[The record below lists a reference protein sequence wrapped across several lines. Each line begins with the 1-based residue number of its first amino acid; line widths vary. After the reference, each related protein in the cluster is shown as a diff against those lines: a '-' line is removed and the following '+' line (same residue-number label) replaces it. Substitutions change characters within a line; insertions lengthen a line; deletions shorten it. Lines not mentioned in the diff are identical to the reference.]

1 MTTIGVIDYRCG
13 NLFNLVKALKYVG
26 AQDCKIVTDPDEI
39 GCFEKLVLP
48 GVGSFRNGMESIVNA
63 GLDIA
68 IRRHIKEGKL
78 LLGICAGL
86 QLLTK
91 SSEEF
96 GITKGLDFID
106 GQVVSLR
113 RIDSDTDELVPNIGW
128 HEVWPRLPVELPE
141 CSALYCP
148 RLFVGIEPSTL
159 FYFAHSY
166 ALASIPENIPCWTTQ
181 FAGSDFVSAFESD
194 NLFAVQFHPELSGH
208 AGLRILK
215 NFISI

>member
-1 MTTIGVIDYRCG
+1 MTTLGVIDYRCG

-26 AQDCKIVTDPDEI
+26 AQECEIVTDANAIARSD
-39 GCFEKLVLP
+39 KLVLP
-48 GVGSFRNGMESIVNA
+48 GVGSFRKGMQNIVDA

-68 IRRHIKEGKL
+68 IRRHVSEGKP

-96 GITKGLDFID
+96 GKTDGLGLID
-106 GQVVSLR
+106 GEVVSLR
-113 RIDSDTDELVPNIGW
+113 KVDSDPDVLVPNIGW
-128 HEVWPRLPVELPE
+128 HEVAPRMSSESGSSSVLSL
-141 CSALYCP
+141 P
-148 RLFVGIEPSTL
+148 RLFAGVETGAL
-159 FYFAHSY
+159 CYFAHSY
-166 ALASIPENIPCWTTQ
+166 ALTSVSKDIPCWTTR
-181 FAGSDFVSAFESD
+181 FARSEFVSAFEKN

-208 AGLRILK
+208 NGLKILK